1 MRAIT
6 ITIEETGNRQLEIS
20 LLGNLAIIADMHPG
34 AIARL
39 MMIIT
44 SKLSDDIAKIREME
58 EEELEIVKAIQEL
71 ADLRPTRNPHSSA
84 NDHEII

>member
-6 ITIEETGNRQLEIS
+6 ITIQETGNRQLEIT
-20 LLGNLAIIADMHPG
+20 LGGNLAIIADMHPG
-34 AIARL
+34 AIASL

-44 SKLSDDIAKIREME
+44 SKLSDDIAKIREMD

-71 ADLRPTRNPHSSA
+71 GDLRPTRNPKSTE